1 MTAVETVYKNKIG
14 NKGKIKNCK
23 NCKMVTLKEKTPK
36 LLANCTFKE

>member
-23 NCKMVTLKEKTPK
+23 NYKMVTYGRKTQK
-36 LLANCTFKE
+36 LLANCTFK

>member
-23 NCKMVTLKEKTPK
+23 NYKMVTLKEKKPK
-36 LLANCTFKE
+36 LLANCTFK

>member
-23 NCKMVTLKEKTPK
+23 NYKMVTTEEKTPK
-36 LLANCTFKE
+36 LLANCTFK

>member
-23 NCKMVTLKEKTPK
+23 NYKIVTLKEKTPK
-36 LLANCTFKE
+36 ILANCTFK